1 MELNVELFFLPN
13 NKIRLKLTID
23 LVNSSELRDD
33 QNHYKILLNKRLEH
47 RKHKDHQIIAKLL
60 INKNLF
66 NELKNT
72 GDRFIQNKIKIEK
85 NKNNTYSLKYESEV
99 EFKQLLHNQ
108 NCVIISIT
116 DINIG
121 IKYVIPFQLFDYIQE
136 QQLLKR
142 YHKNRRVKIR
152 ENRELVAKTKKNTKN
167 NGKKKNRIKNSVDP
181 FISSTS
187 KIKKTESSVIQ
198 NKMPTPKI
206 WTATDNSFKR
216 CDHCL
221 SFNVSGCSRHKKKV
235 SRDNCCKD
243 FYYPKI
249 YLGGSVSPK

>member
-1 MELNVELFFLPN
+1 MELNVELFFLSN

-72 GDRFIQNKIKIEK
+72 GDRLIQNKIKIEK

-121 IKYVIPFQLFDYIQE
+121 IKYVIPFKLFDYIQE

-142 YHKNRRVKIR
+142 YQKNRRVKIR
-152 ENRELVAKTKKNTKN
+152 ENRELVAKTKKKMVR
-167 NGKKKNRIKNSVDP
+167 KKIELRIVLIHLLVVQVK
-181 FISSTS
+181 
-187 KIKKTESSVIQ
+187 
-198 NKMPTPKI
+198 
-206 WTATDNSFKR
+206 
-216 CDHCL
+216 
-221 SFNVSGCSRHKKKV
+221 
-235 SRDNCCKD
+235 
-243 FYYPKI
+243 
-249 YLGGSVSPK
+249 